1 MKTPPHPGEKR
12 ENSMTAT
19 QRAAHRH
26 ATAKAAAYRAK
37 FKRPVQASAVDGV
50 YVTAYVLF
58 LRRASAA

>member
-1 MKTPPHPGEKR
+1 
-12 ENSMTAT
+12 MTAT